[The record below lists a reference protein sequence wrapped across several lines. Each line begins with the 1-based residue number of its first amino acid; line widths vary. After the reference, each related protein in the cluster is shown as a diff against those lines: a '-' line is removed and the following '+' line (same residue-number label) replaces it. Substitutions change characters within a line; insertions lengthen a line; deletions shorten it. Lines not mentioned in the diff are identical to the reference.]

1 MLRAKMKERNFCT
14 FAMMGVSA
22 QEKSTQIFDGKTV
35 CGPRTKII
43 KNCSDIRIFRAPMRQ
58 VVRSDNLNLRNGTAE
73 GSQGAVGV
81 VLRSNMVHMFQPD
94 AFVLV
99 TQRIQMT
106 KRMLAANLTKKLL
119 NKSTGVVL

>member
-1 MLRAKMKERNFCT
+1 
-14 FAMMGVSA
+14 
-22 QEKSTQIFDGKTV
+22 
-35 CGPRTKII
+35 
-43 KNCSDIRIFRAPMRQ
+43 MRQ
-58 VVRSDNLNLRNGTAE
+58 VFCSDNLNLRNGTAE
-73 GSQGAVGV
+73 GSQSAVGV

-119 NKSTGVVL
+119 SKSTGVVL

>member
-1 MLRAKMKERNFCT
+1 
-14 FAMMGVSA
+14 MMGVST
-22 QEKSTQIFDGKTV
+22 QEKSTQISDGKTV
-35 CGPRTKII
+35 CGTRTKII
-43 KNCSDIRIFRAPMRQ
+43 KNCSKVVIFRAPMRQ
-58 VVRSDNLNLRNGTAE
+58 VFCSDNLNLRNGTAE
-73 GSQGAVGV
+73 GSQSAVGV

-119 NKSTGVVL
+119 SKSTGVVL